1 MKWLVLSFVVGL
13 LLAAA
18 PAVAQESPTSGE
30 LAKLRKTVRDQNQTI
45 QELNKRVKAL
55 EVHEGNGN
63 GNGGHQDRKGQD
75 RSLDA
80 AIDARLDKKL
90 KDHKA
95 KSSWADMVK
104 VKGNFRYRYEF
115 IDDDRKAKDRNRNR
129 IRARVRVEA
138 ELLPCLD
145 LGFEIST
152 GEAKVLNGKMEGDP
166 ISNNQTLSNAFS
178 LKNLWVS
185 QAYADLHPEEFVPG
199 LHIIGG
205 KIHRPF
211 LTPGKSEVIWD
222 ADIVPEG
229 GIIRYHNALCGLE
242 VFANGYGFYVV
253 ERSGGPD
260 TGMFGGQGALK
271 YTFPVCEEHNVH
283 VLGGGSY
290 YQYTNLKGSPV
301 ILTSGGNPVTFG
313 NTMDAANNYAENY
326 RLINVF
332 CEVGTQVVDIPV
344 AFFGDWVE
352 NLAANEDHRAWS
364 AGVVLGKT
372 KKAGSWKLRYLFKA
386 LQKDSVF
393 GTFTDSDFGGSGT
406 NSRGHEVNFTYQVAK
421 NWTVGASYFA
431 NETGISSDMRKRDF
445 DRVQVDF
452 KFKF

>member
-1 MKWLVLSFVVGL
+1 MNRLVLSILVGL
-13 LLAAA
+13 FLVTATAFAL
-18 PAVAQESPTSGE
+18 ESATARE

-45 QELNKRVKAL
+45 QKLTDRVQAL
-55 EVHEGNGN
+55 EVHEGYDNGR
-63 GNGGHQDRKGQD
+63 HQDRKAQD

-80 AIDARLDKKL
+80 AIDARLDSKL

-95 KSSWADMVK
+95 KSSWADRVR
-104 VKGNFRYRYEF
+104 VKGDFRYRYEF
-115 IDDDRKAKDRNRNR
+115 IDDDRKTKDRNRNR
-129 IRARVRVEA
+129 IRARIGVAA

-152 GEAKVLNGKMEGDP
+152 GEVKTVNSKLEGDP

-185 QAYADLHPEEFVPG
+185 QAYADLHPGFVPG

-222 ADIVPEG
+222 ADVVPEG
-229 GIIRYHNALCGLE
+229 GIIRYHTALNGLE

-271 YTFPVCEEHNVH
+271 YTFPVCDEHNVH

-301 ILTSGGNPVTFG
+301 ILTSGGNPVPFG

-326 RLINVF
+326 RLLNFF
-332 CEVGTQVVDIPV
+332 CEVGTEIEDVPVVV
-344 AFFGDWVE
+344 FGDWVE
-352 NLAANEDHRAWS
+352 NLAACEDHRAWS
-364 AGVVLGKT
+364 AGVVVGRTRKP
-372 KKAGSWKLRYLFKA
+372 GSWKLRYLFKA

-406 NSRGHEVNFTYQVAK
+406 NSRGHEVNFTYQIAR

-431 NETGISSDMRKRDF
+431 NVTGISSDVRKRDF
-445 DRVQVDF
+445 DRVQFDF